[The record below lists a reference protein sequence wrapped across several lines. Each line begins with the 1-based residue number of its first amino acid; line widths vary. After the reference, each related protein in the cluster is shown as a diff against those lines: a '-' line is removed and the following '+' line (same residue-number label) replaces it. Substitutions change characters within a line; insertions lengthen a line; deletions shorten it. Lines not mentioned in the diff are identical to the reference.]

1 MTLRQ
6 TFRFAY
12 FMKFSNLYELQIL
25 TQGYVYHE
33 IRKYEVTLAIFM
45 KKYIFLFYDSAEE
58 NKLWKIGPTNRY

>member
-1 MTLRQ
+1 
-6 TFRFAY
+6 
-12 FMKFSNLYELQIL
+12 MKFSNLYELQIL